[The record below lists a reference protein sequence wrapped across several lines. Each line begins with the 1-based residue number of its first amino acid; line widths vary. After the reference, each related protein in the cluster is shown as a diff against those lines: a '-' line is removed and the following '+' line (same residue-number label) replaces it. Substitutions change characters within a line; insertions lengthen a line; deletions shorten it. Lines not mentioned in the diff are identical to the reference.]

1 MAVNAGR
8 PHLRGIGARVY
19 YAALFLCPP
28 AFRREFSTEM
38 ARDVDEQ
45 AADARRRGGAGTR
58 LVLWACLGA
67 DLASTVIVQ
76 WLRTGAPVLV
86 IGSVAGAIAATRVA
100 VHLLPHEPLP
110 VPASAH
116 DRDLMTLMLLTG
128 AVLLVIV
135 STIVFT
141 FWFSRPVPRRR
152 RR

>member
-8 PHLRGIGARVY
+8 PRLRGIGARVY

-28 AFRREFSTEM
+28 SFRREFSTEM

-45 AADARRRGGAGTR
+45 AADARRSGGAGAR

-67 DLASTVIVQ
+67 DLASTVVVQ
-76 WLRTGAPVLV
+76 WLRTGAPVLA
-86 IGSVAGAIAATRVA
+86 IASVAGAIAATRVA
-100 VHLLPHEPLP
+100 ANMLPHEPLP

-128 AVLLVIV
+128 TVLLVIV
-135 STIVFT
+135 ATIVFT
-141 FWFSRPVPRRR
+141 FWFSHPLPRRR

>member
-1 MAVNAGR
+1 MTVRSGR

-28 AFRREFSTEM
+28 AFRREFSSEM

-45 AADARRRGGAGTR
+45 AEDARRSGDAGAR
-58 LVLWACLGA
+58 FVLWARMGA
-67 DLASTVIVQ
+67 DLASTVVVQ
-76 WLRTGAPVLV
+76 WLRTGAPVLA

-100 VHLLPHEPLP
+100 ASMLPHEPLP

-128 AVLLVIV
+128 TVLLVIV